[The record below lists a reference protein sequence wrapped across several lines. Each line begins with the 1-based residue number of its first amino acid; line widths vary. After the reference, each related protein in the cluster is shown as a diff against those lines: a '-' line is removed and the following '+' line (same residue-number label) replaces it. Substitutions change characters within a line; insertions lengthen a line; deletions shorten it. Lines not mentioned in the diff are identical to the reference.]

1 MDGAAQSAETI
12 EWANRLQI
20 TTVVRWLPDAN
31 LILTYRVS
39 ASDLEGDCPD
49 ALVESCDSLTWR
61 TAQQVLGDDVAFL
74 QSLVQSSD
82 PLDLSLGL
90 LLHYPTFLIPPHTV
104 TYLSQG

>member
-1 MDGAAQSAETI
+1 MNTSGRRSAAQSAETI

-74 QSLVQSSD
+74 QSLVH

-104 TYLSQG
+104 T